1 MPKPNST
8 AQPRKVFTFDRDG
21 KPLRFTVRRLLIAG
35 FTGRDPAAVQHH
47 VEELAKEG
55 VPAPKRVPDVFVA
68 NPATLQIG
76 GTVWAYDGKSSGEIE
91 YVLLIGRS
99 DVYVCLGSDHTD
111 RGLEALSIDKSKQVY
126 PRVLSRQAWR
136 LEELLG
142 RWDELNL
149 ASRVGGE
156 GGLSDYQRGTLG
168 NLIRPEKLLKLIG
181 PAASA
186 GTAVFSGTLPVVG
199 GSLRYEP
206 LFEGKLSEPC
216 GRTLATLTYR
226 TGVLAPSPLDG

>member
-1 MPKPNST
+1 MAPP
-8 AQPRKVFTFDRDG
+8 QPRKVLTFDHDG
-21 KPLRFTVRRLLIAG
+21 EPLRFTARRLLVAG

-47 VEELAKEG
+47 VDELAKEG

-126 PRVLSRQAWR
+126 PRVLSREAWR
-136 LEELLG
+136 LDELMD
-142 RWDELNL
+142 RWDDLSL
-149 ASRVGGE
+149 GSQVGDE
-156 GGLSDYQRGTLG
+156 SGLTDYQCGTLG
-168 NLIRPEKLLKLIG
+168 NLIRPEKLLELIG

-186 GTAVFSGTLPVVG
+186 GTAVFSGTLPVIG
-199 GSLRYEP
+199 GRLHYEP
-206 LFEGKLSEPC
+206 LFEGKLSELG

-226 TGVLAPSPLDG
+226 TGVLAPSPLDS